1 TEVTEGRRWH
11 IPVVGYRF
19 CVFRRFSS
27 NFLLIWQK
35 TYDMPIIH
43 VKTLPRHR
51 TRQISTVTG
60 TVTSTV
66 NTIFSVVIVPK
77 RLYQRPPNTNNPT
90 SSHLHFTPPTNLH
103 TTPLSLPPLPS
114 NPSNPLPLPSGSSS
128 RRSLSIDAMQH
139 CA

>member
-1 TEVTEGRRWH
+1 LKDDGGIFLLSV
-11 IPVVGYRF
+11 IVF
-19 CVFRRFSS
+19 CIFRRFFS

-35 TYDMPIIH
+35 TYDMTLIH
-43 VKTLPRHR
+43 VIALPRYR
-51 TRQISTVTG
+51 TRQISTVTS

-103 TTPLSLPPLPS
+103 TTPPPSPFRPS
-114 NPSNPLPLPSGSSS
+114 PLIPSPSQAKV
-128 RRSLSIDAMQH
+128 LLD
-139 CA
+139 

>member
-19 CVFRRFSS
+19 CIFRRFSS

-43 VKTLPRHR
+43 VITLPRHR

-103 TTPLSLPPLPS
+103 TTPPLPLPPLPPIPSPSQAEVLLDAVYRSMLS
-114 NPSNPLPLPSGSSS
+114 NT
-128 RRSLSIDAMQH
+128 
-139 CA
+139 